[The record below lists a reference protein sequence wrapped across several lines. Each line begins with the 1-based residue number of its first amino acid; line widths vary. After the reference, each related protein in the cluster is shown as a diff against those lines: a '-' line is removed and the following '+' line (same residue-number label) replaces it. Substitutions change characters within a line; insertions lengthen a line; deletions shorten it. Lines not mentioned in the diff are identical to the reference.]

1 MFSISRSRISL
12 LGAVGSPNVA
22 PDTGTKVSPA
32 EPGTG
37 VGLAVGV
44 AVRVGVGEGEGV
56 DVALGGVVGD
66 GVAIGLGVVAE
77 DGVAVGAGAV
87 VGLEAVVGTGSG
99 GPITITGG
107 PAAARAGATFR
118 PRAPPPPTPRRR
130 NAAVAAA
137 SARLRPLAG
146 RAACRAGLWAQRGS
160 SGAVDVTAGLFHHS
174 ALERAASTAS
184 IGRRVPGLS
193 PPGVRNVQ

>member
-66 GVAIGLGVVAE
+66 GVAVGLGVVAE
-77 DGVAVGAGAV
+77 DGVAVGVGVVAGAV
-87 VGLEAVVGTGSG
+87 VGLEEVVGTGSG
-99 GPITITGG
+99 GPITITGV
-107 PAAARAGATFR
+107 PAAACAGATFR
-118 PRAPPPPTPRRR
+118 PRAPPPTTPRRR

-174 ALERAASTAS
+174 ALEWAASTAS

-193 PPGVRNVQ
+193 PP